1 MAPNAVRVAFV
12 GKGGAGKSSIAGTFA
27 RVLAASGRSVL
38 ALDSDPMPGLAQTVG
53 VPNVDAGIPAEAVQ
67 TDDRRQY
74 RLRTG
79 LTAEA
84 MVQQHAVRGPDGVRF
99 LQLGKAR
106 GARWDNGPQHA
117 AFQIVLDG
125 LDDGRVGCGWDVV
138 GDLPAGT
145 RQPFQGWG
153 RFATVILVV
162 VEPTA
167 ASILS
172 GRRLAGLARMS
183 SAPTVLVVA
192 SQVRQPTDAALVA
205 ARTGLPLL
213 GSVPFDPRLGASAR
227 AGSAPIDH
235 DPTSPG
241 VRAIA
246 SLVHI
251 FLSEGGST

>member
-1 MAPNAVRVAFV
+1 MAFV

-38 ALDSDPMPGLAQTVG
+38 ALDSDPMPGLAQAVG
-53 VPNVDAGIPAEAVQ
+53 VPNVDAGIPDEALQ
-67 TDDRRQY
+67 TDDRSRY

-79 LTAEA
+79 LTAEGL
-84 MVQQHAVRGPDGVRF
+84 VQEHAVWGPDGVRF

-117 AFQIVLDG
+117 AFQILLDSLDG
-125 LDDGRVGCGWDVV
+125 SGGVGRAWDVV

-172 GRRLAGLARMS
+172 GRRLAGLAQMS
-183 SAPTVLVVA
+183 SAPKVFVVA
-192 SQVRQPTDAALVA
+192 SQVRQPTDAVLVA
-205 ARTGLPLL
+205 ARTKLPLL
-213 GSVPFDPRLGASAR
+213 GSVPFDPQLGASAR

-235 DPTSPG
+235 DPSSPG
-241 VRAIA
+241 VRAIT
-246 SLVHI
+246 SLVHT
-251 FLSEGGST
+251 FLSEGG